1 MKNAEELKQ
10 AFNQALEWMDL
21 RDDQGQSVAG
31 DVRRLKLLFK
41 ALKGKYVS
49 LGASARVLRNEP
61 NDLDEI
67 RAKRPDGPGIL
78 WDKFDPKKYADK
90 VRGAFLGRAAG
101 CTLGAAVEFNAVER
115 MQKIAEE
122 SKMPFPPTD
131 YWTHSCEPWR
141 EHYGKDADRNY
152 LRQNIRHVPVDDDV
166 TYTLL
171 GLLILEDFGPEFT
184 VEQVGKA
191 WLKYLPYACTAE
203 HVALENLKKGRSW
216 KVAGVHDNPYT
227 EWIGADI
234 RSDPWGYAAPG
245 WPEMAAELAY
255 RDAYISHRHG
265 GIYGEMFFSATIA
278 AAFAVDDPITAC
290 EIGLTE
296 IPRNCRVYQGVRWA
310 LEIADKVKD
319 YAHARKLV
327 EEKFKGMSGVHTVI
341 NAALTI
347 FGLALGGRDVTKVI
361 GNTVAMGY
369 DNDCT
374 AATAGS
380 IVGAVVGAGEVP
392 AHWSKPFHNKV
403 RTYIK
408 GHEWFTIDDIVR
420 RFGKTAEAVWK
431 LAAECECQSCTP
443 KEKR

>member
-1 MKNAEELKQ
+1 MKNTEDLRQ
-10 AFNQALEWMDL
+10 AFNQTLEWMDL

-31 DVRRLKLLFK
+31 DVRRLKVLFK

-49 LGASARVLRNEP
+49 LGPSGRVLRNEP
-61 NDLDEI
+61 DDLDEI

-78 WDKFDPKKYADK
+78 WENFDPKRYADK
-90 VRGAFLGRAAG
+90 VRGAFLARVAG
-101 CTLGAAVEFNAVER
+101 CTLGAAVEGMPIER
-115 MQKIAEE
+115 MEKIAAEG
-122 SKMPFPPTD
+122 KMDFPPTD
-131 YWTHSCEPWR
+131 YWTWSPNPWDIR
-141 EHYGKDADRNY
+141 YNLSPFRDY
-152 LRQNIRHVPVDDDV
+152 LRQNIKHVPVDDDV

-191 WLKYLPYACTAE
+191 WLKYLPMACTAE
-203 HVALENLKKGRSW
+203 HVALENLKKGCSW
-216 KVAGVHDNPYT
+216 KVAGLRDNPYT

-265 GIYGEMFFSATIA
+265 GIYGEMYFAATIA

-296 IPRNCRVYQGVRWA
+296 IPRSSRVYQGVRWA
-310 LEIADKVKD
+310 LDMADKVKD
-319 YAHARKLV
+319 YKHARALV
-327 EEKFKGMSGVHTVI
+327 DEKFAGMHPVHTVN

-347 FGLALGGRDVTKVI
+347 FGLALGGRDVTAVI

-380 IVGAVVGAGEVP
+380 IVGAVVGAGEMP
-392 AHWSKPFHNKV
+392 EHWYKPFHNKV
-403 RTYIK
+403 RTYIN
-408 GHEWFTIDDIVR
+408 GHEWFAIDDVVR
-420 RFGKTAEAVWK
+420 RFGKAAQAVWK
-431 LAAECECQSCTP
+431 LAPECGCESC
-443 KEKR
+443 KQ

>member
-1 MKNAEELKQ
+1 MKNTDNLKQ

-21 RDDQGQSVAG
+21 RDDQGQSVAN
-31 DVRRLKLLFK
+31 DVRRLTILFR
-41 ALKGKYVS
+41 ALKKKYVS
-49 LGASARVLRNEP
+49 LGPSPRVFRNEP
-61 NDLDEI
+61 NDLDAI

-78 WDKFDPKKYADK
+78 WENFDPKRYADK
-90 VRGAFLGRAAG
+90 VRGAFLARAAG
-101 CTLGAAVEFNAVER
+101 CTLGAAVEGQTIDR
-115 MQKIAEE
+115 MQKIAAEG
-122 SKMPFPPTD
+122 KMEFPPTD
-131 YWTHSCEPWR
+131 YWTWAPEPWAVHYRDCTQR
-141 EHYGKDADRNY
+141 EY
-152 LRQNIRHVPVDDDV
+152 LRGNIRHVPVDDDV

-184 VEQVGKA
+184 TEQVGKA
-191 WLKYLPYACTAE
+191 WRKYLPLACTAE

-216 KVAGVHDNPYT
+216 KVAGAWDNPYS

-255 RDAYISHRHG
+255 RDAYISHRRG
-265 GIYGEMFFSATIA
+265 GIYGEMYFAATIA

-296 IPRNCRVYQGVRWA
+296 IPRGSRVYQGVRWA
-310 LEIADKVKD
+310 LEQADKVKD
-319 YAHARKLV
+319 YKHARALV
-327 EEKFKGMSGVHTVI
+327 DEKFKGMHPVHTVN

-380 IVGAVVGAGEVP
+380 IVGAVVGASGVP
-392 AHWSKPFHNKV
+392 EHWHKPFRNKV
-403 RTYIK
+403 RTYIN
-408 GHEWFTIDDIVR
+408 GHEWFKIDDVVR
-420 RFGKTAEAVWK
+420 RFGKAAEAVWR
-431 LAAECECQSCTP
+431 LAPEISCECC
-443 KEKR
+443 K